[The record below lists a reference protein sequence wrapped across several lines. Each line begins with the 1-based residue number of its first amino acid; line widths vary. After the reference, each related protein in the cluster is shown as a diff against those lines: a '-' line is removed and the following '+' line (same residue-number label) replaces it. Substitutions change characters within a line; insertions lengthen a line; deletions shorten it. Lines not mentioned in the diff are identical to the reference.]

1 MAAIKNLV
9 LLIKFKDTLNIN
21 YASIALFIGL
31 LPLLYLNNI
40 PNITTHVFV
49 ILFSIALLLLSIV
62 NIYVKFFIFM
72 AMSLLWG
79 SWHASELLNYI
90 NKFSRGIYNTHV
102 TVITVP
108 IEYKE
113 HQKIKVRIDSLDGV
127 DIFPALYAYWYPAKK
142 SDIKICAGQRWQFQ
156 SKLYPVHSLLNE
168 GGFDSQRHYIAQRI
182 LGRLKN
188 SNENLIDS
196 SCSWRQKIIDYY
208 LTHINQQV
216 NRGVIYA
223 LMFGERGLL
232 EPQQSQ
238 WLQKQV

>member
-113 HQKIKVRIDSLDGV
+113 HQN
-127 DIFPALYAYWYPAKK
+127 K
-142 SDIKICAGQRWQFQ
+142 SKNRLTRW
-156 SKLYPVHSLLNE
+156 
-168 GGFDSQRHYIAQRI
+168 R
-182 LGRLKN
+182 
-188 SNENLIDS
+188 
-196 SCSWRQKIIDYY
+196 
-208 LTHINQQV
+208 
-216 NRGVIYA
+216 
-223 LMFGERGLL
+223 
-232 EPQQSQ
+232 
-238 WLQKQV
+238 